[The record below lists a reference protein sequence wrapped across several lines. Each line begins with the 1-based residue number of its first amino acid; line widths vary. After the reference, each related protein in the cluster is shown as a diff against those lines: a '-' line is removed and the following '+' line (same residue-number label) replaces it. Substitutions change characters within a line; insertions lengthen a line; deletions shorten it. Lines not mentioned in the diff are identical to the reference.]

1 MVRKLIISITF
12 LMSGISLFA
21 QGNFM
26 FNQHSTQDCQ
36 YGNLAEYATQI
47 KVVVNYQ
54 STACEISPIYVVS
67 LATARQA
74 LDSLRSCT
82 LTAGWSSVFGFVK
95 SLQINSKVL
104 GYEFISG
111 NKTPICTLFTP
122 DEWGFVGEFDFPVG
136 ATPIVHIENGI
147 ITYIEYY

>member
-1 MVRKLIISITF
+1 
-12 LMSGISLFA
+12 MSGICLFS

-26 FNQHSTQDCQ
+26 FNQHANQDCQ
-36 YGNLAEYATQI
+36 YGNLAEYTTQI

-54 STACEISPIYVVS
+54 STACGISPIYVES

-74 LDSLRSCT
+74 LDSLRSCD
-82 LTAGWSSVFGFVK
+82 LTAAWSSVFGFVK
-95 SLQINSKVL
+95 VLQINSKVL
-104 GYEFISG
+104 GYEFID
-111 NKTPICTLFTP
+111 NNRIPICYLFTP
-122 DEWGFVGEFDFPVG
+122 DTWGFVGEFDFPIG